1 MNKTAGNQH
10 LHFTVETW
18 TNDLNIP
25 NSEKKYKI
33 KTITDNV
40 FPFLDMDMILSSNE
54 DMQFGLYRKKVQ
66 KLK

>member
-1 MNKTAGNQH
+1 MNKNSGNQH

-18 TNDLNIP
+18 TNALNIP
-25 NSEKKYKI
+25 NSDKKYKI
-33 KTITDNV
+33 KTITDIV

-54 DMQFGLYRKKVQ
+54 DMKFGFYRKKLQ